1 MGSEAFQPGTSGSTN
16 TPELEPLAC
25 VGCRSRKLK
34 CDRAKPACTRC
45 RNLGG
50 GCVYPEARRKP
61 TFKRRNVKEIEA
73 RLAQVESYLKE
84 VNESTNER
92 HESAP
97 QSSEYFIGDGDW
109 SFPTAPASFHDVQ
122 DPSQAQPAPGFGF
135 ADYAAP
141 RQGDDSSEL
150 MRLGYSESLPPLHIQ
165 EELNHAFFLVAHL
178 FIPVVHS
185 GRFYQSF
192 YGGPLKRPP
201 MSLQYA
207 IWAMAATGHS
217 KYDQYADIFYKRTR
231 QYIEADEMKA
241 GCFHASALSNFRP
254 RDAEPRIDHGE
265 HFITVTHAQ
274 ALCICAALEAKL
286 MMFTRASTTCAKA
299 VRLCQMMGLDRLD
312 GDQEDLPPCLVP
324 PTSWEELEERRRVF
338 WGIFAADSHGSISTG
353 WHALINPEDIM
364 TRLPASEEAFAS
376 GTEELSP
383 FLGQTFN
390 GAPYSAFAAT
400 IVVCQIFRIILKHVH
415 RCRPSDRPQDMLDGP
430 FWHRHRA
437 LDNKLSS
444 IFMFLPARFVLSRGM
459 RDPGAIHMN
468 LNLHAAV
475 IMLHHAA
482 LEKVEQH
489 DLPRSVRDLSLF
501 RLRASA
507 EEIVNIVKMTS
518 HSTSIFKSALCALS
532 LYCCITVYIY
542 LAKQS
547 PHDGFSALDRANLE
561 ITLQA
566 MEAIG
571 RKHAITNAF
580 LQQAFLDIE
589 RNDLAR
595 MLRFSTV
602 DTFQRFFD
610 GSVGSVI
617 PLITRSSI
625 SRHSKVTPVLPGR
638 LPLNNPQG
646 NIRPGGCRPG
656 GIHADSSVNG
666 QKSAEP
672 DKNRYGSHD
681 SVNAN
686 RFQPVLGLGAVT
698 RNVSADASRA
708 ADRIESR
715 KRQRPPDSSATSA
728 SFILPDRTTSSTCTS
743 SPAQGQGQGHA
754 SSPDLSRSSHTS
766 DITTPG
772 PDNFQEEKRL
782 DLRPFQEQAYRLWP
796 SAQMPPMQTSLF
808 PVSASES
815 LGLLSMTGYQDDS
828 ILPAVWDSWAET
840 TAWGSED
847 TTAGPGLEGDF
858 LT

>member
-1 MGSEAFQPGTSGSTN
+1 
-16 TPELEPLAC
+16 
-25 VGCRSRKLK
+25 
-34 CDRAKPACTRC
+34 
-45 RNLGG
+45 
-50 GCVYPEARRKP
+50 
-61 TFKRRNVKEIEA
+61 
-73 RLAQVESYLKE
+73 
-84 VNESTNER
+84 
-92 HESAP
+92 
-97 QSSEYFIGDGDW
+97 
-109 SFPTAPASFHDVQ
+109 
-122 DPSQAQPAPGFGF
+122 
-135 ADYAAP
+135 
-141 RQGDDSSEL
+141 
-150 MRLGYSESLPPLHIQ
+150 
-165 EELNHAFFLVAHL
+165 
-178 FIPVVHS
+178 
-185 GRFYQSF
+185 
-192 YGGPLKRPP
+192 
-201 MSLQYA
+201 
-207 IWAMAATGHS
+207 
-217 KYDQYADIFYKRTR
+217 
-231 QYIEADEMKA
+231 
-241 GCFHASALSNFRP
+241 
-254 RDAEPRIDHGE
+254 
-265 HFITVTHAQ
+265 
-274 ALCICAALEAKL
+274 
-286 MMFTRASTTCAKA
+286 MFTRASTTCAKA

-312 GDQEDLPPCLVP
+312 GDQDDLPPCLGP

-376 GTEELSP
+376 GTEEISP
-383 FLGQTFN
+383 FLEQTFN

-400 IVVCQIFRIILKHVH
+400 IVVCQIFRIMLKHVH

-489 DLPRSVRDLSLF
+489 DLPRSVRDLSLC

-561 ITLQA
+561 TTLQA

-595 MLRFSTV
+595 MLRFSAV
-602 DTFQRFFD
+602 DTFRRFFD

-617 PLITRSSI
+617 PLITRSSV

-638 LPLNNPQG
+638 LPLSNPQG
-646 NIRPGGCRPG
+646 NIAPGPGGCRPM
-656 GIHADSSVNG
+656 DSGNG

-672 DKNRYGSHD
+672 GKNRFGSHD

-686 RFQPVLGLGAVT
+686 RFQPVLGAVA
-698 RNVSADASRA
+698 RNVSADASRT
-708 ADRIESR
+708 ADRTESR
-715 KRQRPPDSSATSA
+715 KRQKRPPDSSATSA
-728 SFILPDRTTSSTCTS
+728 SFILADRTTSSTSTS
-743 SPAQGQGQGHA
+743 SPAQGQGHA
-754 SSPDLSRSSHTS
+754 SSPDFSRSSHTS
-766 DITTPG
+766 DTTTPG
-772 PDNFQEEKRL
+772 PDNFQEEKHCHS
-782 DLRPFQEQAYRLWP
+782 DLRSFQGQEQAYRVWP
-796 SAQMPPMQTSLF
+796 AAQMPPMQNPLF

-815 LGLLSMTGYQDDS
+815 LGLLSITGRYDDN
-828 ILPAVWDSWAET
+828 ILPAVWDSWAGT
-840 TAWGSED
+840 TPWGSED
-847 TTAGPGLEGDF
+847 PTAGPGLGADF

>member
-1 MGSEAFQPGTSGSTN
+1 
-16 TPELEPLAC
+16 
-25 VGCRSRKLK
+25 
-34 CDRAKPACTRC
+34 
-45 RNLGG
+45 
-50 GCVYPEARRKP
+50 
-61 TFKRRNVKEIEA
+61 
-73 RLAQVESYLKE
+73 
-84 VNESTNER
+84 
-92 HESAP
+92 
-97 QSSEYFIGDGDW
+97 
-109 SFPTAPASFHDVQ
+109 
-122 DPSQAQPAPGFGF
+122 
-135 ADYAAP
+135 
-141 RQGDDSSEL
+141 
-150 MRLGYSESLPPLHIQ
+150 
-165 EELNHAFFLVAHL
+165 
-178 FIPVVHS
+178 
-185 GRFYQSF
+185 
-192 YGGPLKRPP
+192 
-201 MSLQYA
+201 
-207 IWAMAATGHS
+207 
-217 KYDQYADIFYKRTR
+217 
-231 QYIEADEMKA
+231 
-241 GCFHASALSNFRP
+241 
-254 RDAEPRIDHGE
+254 
-265 HFITVTHAQ
+265 
-274 ALCICAALEAKL
+274 
-286 MMFTRASTTCAKA
+286 MFTRASTTCAKA

-312 GDQEDLPPCLVP
+312 GDQDDLPPCLGP

-376 GTEELSP
+376 GTEEISP
-383 FLGQTFN
+383 FLEQTFN

-400 IVVCQIFRIILKHVH
+400 IVVCQIFRIMLKHVH

-489 DLPRSVRDLSLF
+489 DLPRSVRELSLC

-561 ITLQA
+561 TTLQA

-595 MLRFSTV
+595 MLRFSAV
-602 DTFQRFFD
+602 DTFRRFFD

-617 PLITRSSI
+617 PLITRSSV

-638 LPLNNPQG
+638 LPLSNPQG
-646 NIRPGGCRPG
+646 NIAPGPGGCRPM
-656 GIHADSSVNG
+656 DSGNG

-672 DKNRYGSHD
+672 GKNRFGSHD

-686 RFQPVLGLGAVT
+686 RFQPVLGAVA
-698 RNVSADASRA
+698 RNVSADASRT
-708 ADRIESR
+708 ADRTESR
-715 KRQRPPDSSATSA
+715 KRQKRPPDSSTTSA
-728 SFILPDRTTSSTCTS
+728 SFILADRTTSSTSTS
-743 SPAQGQGQGHA
+743 SPAQGQGHA
-754 SSPDLSRSSHTS
+754 SSPDFSRSSHTS
-766 DITTPG
+766 DTTTPG
-772 PDNFQEEKRL
+772 PDNFQEEKHCHP
-782 DLRPFQEQAYRLWP
+782 DLRSFQGQEQAYRVWP
-796 SAQMPPMQTSLF
+796 AAQMPPMQNPLF

-815 LGLLSMTGYQDDS
+815 LGLLSITGRYDDN
-828 ILPAVWDSWAET
+828 ILPAVWDSWAGT
-840 TAWGSED
+840 TPWGSED
-847 TTAGPGLEGDF
+847 PTAGPGLGADF

>member
-1 MGSEAFQPGTSGSTN
+1 
-16 TPELEPLAC
+16 
-25 VGCRSRKLK
+25 
-34 CDRAKPACTRC
+34 
-45 RNLGG
+45 
-50 GCVYPEARRKP
+50 
-61 TFKRRNVKEIEA
+61 
-73 RLAQVESYLKE
+73 
-84 VNESTNER
+84 
-92 HESAP
+92 
-97 QSSEYFIGDGDW
+97 
-109 SFPTAPASFHDVQ
+109 
-122 DPSQAQPAPGFGF
+122 
-135 ADYAAP
+135 
-141 RQGDDSSEL
+141 
-150 MRLGYSESLPPLHIQ
+150 
-165 EELNHAFFLVAHL
+165 
-178 FIPVVHS
+178 
-185 GRFYQSF
+185 
-192 YGGPLKRPP
+192 
-201 MSLQYA
+201 
-207 IWAMAATGHS
+207 
-217 KYDQYADIFYKRTR
+217 
-231 QYIEADEMKA
+231 
-241 GCFHASALSNFRP
+241 
-254 RDAEPRIDHGE
+254 
-265 HFITVTHAQ
+265 
-274 ALCICAALEAKL
+274 
-286 MMFTRASTTCAKA
+286 
-299 VRLCQMMGLDRLD
+299 MMGLDRLD
-312 GDQEDLPPCLVP
+312 GDQDDLPPCLGP

-376 GTEELSP
+376 GTEEISP
-383 FLGQTFN
+383 FLEQTFN

-400 IVVCQIFRIILKHVH
+400 IVVCQIFRIMLKHVH

-444 IFMFLPARFVLSRGM
+444 IFMFLPARFVLSGGM

-489 DLPRSVRDLSLF
+489 DLPRSARELSLC

-602 DTFQRFFD
+602 DTFRRFFD

-617 PLITRSSI
+617 PLITRSSV

-638 LPLNNPQG
+638 LPLSNPQG
-646 NIRPGGCRPG
+646 NIAPGGCRPM
-656 GIHADSSVNG
+656 DSGNG

-672 DKNRYGSHD
+672 GKNRYSSHD
-681 SVNAN
+681 SVMNADC
-686 RFQPVLGLGAVT
+686 FQPVLGAVT
-698 RNVSADASRA
+698 RNVNTDASLA
-708 ADRIESR
+708 ADRTENR
-715 KRQRPPDSSATSA
+715 KRQKRPPDSSATSA
-728 SFILPDRTTSSTCTS
+728 SFILPDRTTSSTSTS
-743 SPAQGQGQGHA
+743 SPVQGQGHA
-754 SSPDLSRSSHTS
+754 SSPDFSRSSHTS
-766 DITTPG
+766 DTTTPG
-772 PDNFQEEKRL
+772 PDNFLEEKHCHPN
-782 DLRPFQEQAYRLWP
+782 LRSFQGQELAYQGWP
-796 SAQMPPMQTSLF
+796 AAQMPPMQNPLF

-815 LGLLSMTGYQDDS
+815 LGLLSMTGRYDDN

-840 TAWGSED
+840 TPWGSED
-847 TTAGPGLEGDF
+847 PTAGPGLGADF